1 MRRTLIAAALAVLAL
16 NAHAA
21 LFEDEDARR
30 AILELRTKQAAT
42 EDQLKAALA
51 RLNESNE
58 QVRRSLL
65 DLNAQLEALRSDN
78 ARLRGQQEQL
88 LRDVSE
94 LQRQQKD
101 IAQGVDERMRKLE
114 PQKVTVDGKEF
125 LADPEETR
133 QYDAAIKL
141 LRGGNFAGAS
151 TALVSFV
158 RSFPSSGYND
168 SARFWLGNAQYGKR
182 DYKESVATFRSFLS
196 SAPTHPKAPEA
207 LLAVAN
213 TQVEMKDSKSARAT
227 LNELLKNYPQ
237 SEASVAAKERLAA
250 LK

>member
-1 MRRTLIAAALAVLAL
+1 MRRTLIAAALAALAL

-30 AILELRTKQAAT
+30 AILELRSKQAAT
-42 EDQLKAALA
+42 EDQLKAALT

-141 LRGGNFAGAS
+141 LRGGDFAGAS
-151 TALVSFV
+151 TALASFV
-158 RSFPSSGYND
+158 RSYPASGYSD
-168 SARFWLGNAQYGKR
+168 SARFWLGNALYGKR

-196 SAPTHPKAPEA
+196 AAPTHPKAPEA